1 MHISLPLTV
10 IPAVIISDIPIATI
24 TQVFEEGE
32 VGVSDLTW
40 EKAFKMNIG
49 LELGLWNELDV
60 QLDFFKEKRT
70 SIFMQRST
78 ILPKQ
83 VSCLIR
89 MPTMVK

>member
-1 MHISLPLTV
+1 MK
-10 IPAVIISDIPIATI
+10 
-24 TQVFEEGE
+24 